1 MIPPNLYICLKFF
14 ESKINKDNKVMICAG
29 LGGVGHYAI
38 QLAKHYGARVVT
50 TCSTIKKDF
59 VMLLGVAE
67 PIDYTSQKF

>member
-1 MIPPNLYICLKFF
+1 
-14 ESKINKDNKVMICAG
+14 MICAG

-50 TCSTIKKDF
+50 TCSTIKKIF

-67 PIDYTSQKF
+67 PIDYTAQKF